1 MDAVGVADEVV
12 IEAVVALLPRELPQ
26 GYIGHTWNGNDR
38 NPPGF
43 GWNYTRQ
50 VCLLDVDS
58 LGRVVMEALGEG
70 ETFNKR
76 FPLKESLVPPG
87 ARKEKLVPPTRWPH
101 LLNTNQD
108 LIYNKTCKKYG
119 KPGIWT
125 KVGKKQRF
133 AMESGSQED
142 NVSLNWSS
150 NSFSQWI
157 SFLASF

>member
-1 MDAVGVADEVV
+1 MGT
-12 IEAVVALLPRELPQ
+12 IGILL
-26 GYIGHTWNGNDR
+26 
-38 NPPGF
+38 F

-108 LIYNKTCKKYG
+108 LIYNKTWKNG

-125 KVGKKQRF
+125 KVGKKNKDLQWKAAHKKTMCLWIAPVTVLANGFLFLQVFKKNFQTCDVTMFYRS
-133 AMESGSQED
+133 APHIQGSWQ
-142 NVSLNWSS
+142 
-150 NSFSQWI
+150 I
-157 SFLASF
+157 

>member
-12 IEAVVALLPRELPQ
+12 IEAIVALLPREFPQ

-76 FPLKESLVPPG
+76 F
-87 ARKEKLVPPTRWPH
+87 
-101 LLNTNQD
+101 
-108 LIYNKTCKKYG
+108 KK
-119 KPGIWT
+119 I
-125 KVGKKQRF
+125 VGSTWSEEREAGPSDSVAASPEHK
-133 AMESGSQED
+133 SGFNLQQ
-142 NVSLNWSS
+142 NL
-150 NSFSQWI
+150 
-157 SFLASF
+157 